1 MKAAIIGAGVAG
13 QSAAMFLA
21 RTGAFKSISV
31 VEKFP
36 VPEPLGS
43 GLLLQPTGQL
53 ALERLG
59 LLDEV
64 RTHGARVDRLHGRS
78 GGREVLDIR
87 YGEALDIRG
96 NVSYG
101 IGIHRGTLFSAL
113 YQKLRADI
121 AAGGVGGCE
130 LSVSFGRPVR
140 TVRQDRRGAPPAAA
154 APASSGLH
162 DAGTAAH
169 LEYEDGSTSGP
180 YDLVLVAEGA
190 ACHLREQLVP
200 PSQARAPLYPYGAFW
215 SILRDETPDGAWQGT
230 MRQVYDGCPTMIGLL
245 PVGGVPRYD
254 FLDAHAAG
262 GATAPGHTHHP
273 SAFRDVG
280 RDRLLSFFWSVPVAK
295 MGHWRAQPLDA
306 WKARVLSVWPQLE
319 GLLAQITTHDDLSA
333 AIYRDVI
340 MKRWNIGNV
349 LFIGDA
355 AHGTSP
361 QLGQGA
367 NMVSGAGGCVRC
379 LSCGSTPPAS

>member
-1 MKAAIIGAGVAG
+1 MRAAIVGAGVAG

-78 GGREVLDIR
+78 GRREVLDIR
-87 YGEALDIRG
+87 YGEALDWRG

-113 YQKLRADI
+113 YKKLRADI

-130 LSVSFGRPVR
+130 LSVTFGRPVR
-140 TVRQDRRGAPPAAA
+140 TVRQDRRRGDAAA
-154 APASSGLH
+154 ASGLH
-162 DAGTAAH
+162 DDGTAAH
-169 LEYEDGSTSGP
+169 LEFEDGSSSGP
-180 YDLVLVAEGA
+180 YDLVLVAEGS

-200 PSQARAPLYPYGAFW
+200 PSLARAPLYPYGAFW

-230 MRQVYDGCPTMIGLL
+230 MRQVYDGCPTMIGIL
-245 PVGGVPRYD
+245 PVGAVPRYD
-254 FLDAHAAG
+254 FLADAASPG
-262 GATAPGHTHHP
+262 NAPGHTHHP

-280 RDRLLSFFWSVPVAK
+280 KDRLLSFFWSVPVAK
-295 MGHWRAQPLDA
+295 MPHWRAQPLDA

-319 GLLAQITTHDDLSA
+319 GLLAQVTSHDDLSA

-367 NMVSGAGGCVRC
+367 NMVSDRRGHWLAV
-379 LSCGSTPPAS
+379 LQQTA